1 MTRLLPALG
10 SGYRPTAWCAN
21 CGDPYPVES
30 VCPCVLEDEAR
41 ARIIQFTRELQGAA
55 SIRRRTLA
63 LLAERYPT
71 RHERTPGWTPLL
83 RPQLDPNAM
92 QIERWRL

>member
-10 SGYRPTAWCAN
+10 SGYHPTAWCTN

-30 VCPCVLEDEAR
+30 TCPCVLEDEAR
-41 ARIIQFTRELQGAA
+41 ASITRFIHGLQGAA

-63 LLAERYPT
+63 LLAERYP
-71 RHERTPGWTPLL
+71 RSIPSHPGQM
-83 RPQLDPNAM
+83 QL
-92 QIERWRL
+92 ERWRL